1 MLNQIFLQGRLVADP
16 ELKQAGEVS
25 VAQFRIAVDRDYQ
38 PKGQEQRQA
47 DFINCVAWRQ
57 TGEFISKYF
66 GKGDMILIEGQLQ
79 TRNYTDKDGNKRTAH
94 EVVVAHAWFC
104 GKKQDVQS
112 TQSAQGMD
120 VQPGTMYTQPAQAG
134 TPQPTQYTPA
144 MAARAQQGYA
154 PAPMSPG
161 GFAQVIQA
169 AAGQGVPIQQVQPVT
184 YPQGMQQTLPMVDD
198 GDLPF

>member
-16 ELKQAGEVS
+16 ELRQAGEVS
-25 VAQFRIAVDRDYQ
+25 VAQFRVAVDRDYQ

-94 EVVVAHAWFC
+94 EVVIAHCWFC
-104 GKKQDVQS
+104 GKKQDAGQPAQS
-112 TQSAQGMD
+112 VD
-120 VQPGTMYTQPAQAG
+120 VQPGTMYQQPVQQTQ
-134 TPQPTQYTPA
+134 QYTPA

-154 PAPMSPG
+154 PAPMPPQ
-161 GFAQVIQA
+161 GFAKVIQA
-169 AAGQGVPIQQVQPVT
+169 AADQGVPIRPVT
-184 YPQGMQQTLPMVDD
+184 YPRGIQQNLQMMPMPDD

>member
-16 ELKQAGEVS
+16 ELRQAGEVS

-38 PKGQEQRQA
+38 PKGQERQA
-47 DFINCVAWRQ
+47 DFISCVAWRQ
-57 TGEFISKYF
+57 TAEFISKYF
-66 GKGDMILIEGQLQ
+66 SKGDMILIEGQLQ

-94 EVVVAHAWFC
+94 EVVIAHCWFC
-104 GKKQDVQS
+104 GKKQDSGQP
-112 TQSAQGMD
+112 AQNVD
-120 VQPGTMYTQPAQAG
+120 VQPGTMYRQPVQ
-134 TPQPTQYTPA
+134 QTQYTPE

-154 PAPMSPG
+154 PAPMPPQ

-169 AAGQGVPIQQVQPVT
+169 AAGQDVPIHPVT
-184 YPQGMQQTLPMVDD
+184 YPQGIQQNLQMTPMPDD